1 MKTTKYVNATQKN
14 KKFAATKMRSAEPM
28 LFNCILYLLPNS
40 LVISV
45 GVMHFVVVLNVSLSI
60 LLAIALPE
68 TF

>member
-14 KKFAATKMRSAEPM
+14 KKISATKMRSAEPM